1 MMRPKVVFNVREK
14 FRWIVYLLVVD
25 NILGPLPS
33 RLCGVNQPVIR
44 LRSKFSVSLPALF
57 PCLALPPSCLGS
69 PAFFA
74 LSLGVLRFGPR
85 WHPKEEDLLEASTRD
100 QSSVQGA

>member
-1 MMRPKVVFNVREK
+1 MMRPEVVFNVRGK
-14 FRWIVYLLVVD
+14 FQWVVYLRVAD
-25 NILGPLPS
+25 NISGPLPS

-57 PCLALPPSCLGS
+57 PCLAIPPSCLGS

-74 LSLGVLRFGPR
+74 LSLRVLGIGATVAPERGGP
-85 WHPKEEDLLEASTRD
+85 S
-100 QSSVQGA
+100 